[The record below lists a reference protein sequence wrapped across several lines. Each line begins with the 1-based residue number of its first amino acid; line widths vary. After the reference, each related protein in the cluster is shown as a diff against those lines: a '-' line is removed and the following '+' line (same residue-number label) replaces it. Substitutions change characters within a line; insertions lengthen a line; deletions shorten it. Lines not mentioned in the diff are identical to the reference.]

1 MFDFSVDICYIYIMD
16 YIKTRLK
23 ETFSVKKIVTVH
35 YFEYSKDFYFSGEAH
50 NFWELIYVDRGRVD
64 ISRDGSWLSLSQ
76 GEIAFHKPNEFH
88 HLKADNIVAPN
99 LVIIAFEC
107 ESESMNYFSN
117 RTFFLS
123 QKEKELL
130 SVIVKEAFNAYSS
143 DIANPLLKK
152 LERRKHQAVPACEQ
166 MIKISLE
173 QLLIFL
179 LRKKDIAG
187 IDFKSVQ
194 TRNSSDEIVSS
205 AKSFL
210 KDNLR
215 SQIKFSDVAKSLNIS
230 QTSLK
235 TLFKAGTGMGV
246 MEFLRKL
253 KIDEAKILIRETTMN
268 FTQIADYLGYESIHH
283 FSRQFKK
290 LTGMSPTEYAATI
303 GVK

>member
-1 MFDFSVDICYIYIMD
+1 MD
-16 YIKTRLK
+16 YIKTRLR
-23 ETFSVKKIVTVH
+23 ETFSIKKIVTVH

-107 ESESMNYFSN
+107 ESESMNYFTN

-130 SVIVKEAFNAYSS
+130 SAIVKEASYAYSS
-143 DIANPLLKK
+143 DISNPLLKK
-152 LERRKHQAVPACEQ
+152 LERRKHQTLPACEQ

-173 QLLIFL
+173 QLLISL
-179 LRKKDIAG
+179 LRKKDIRG
-187 IDFKSVQ
+187 IDFKSIQ
-194 TRNSSDEIVSS
+194 MRNSSDEIVSS
-205 AKSFL
+205 VKSFL